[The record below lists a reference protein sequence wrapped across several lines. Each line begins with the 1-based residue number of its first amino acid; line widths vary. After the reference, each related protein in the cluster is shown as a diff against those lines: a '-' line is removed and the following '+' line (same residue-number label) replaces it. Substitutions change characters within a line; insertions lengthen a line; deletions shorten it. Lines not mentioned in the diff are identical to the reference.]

1 MIGIAYPDT
10 SLDVSYSYDLAPE
23 SCPADERFAKGRL
36 GEVQHAGG
44 STLYCYGRLG
54 QITRKVQTINGLTR
68 TVRYSYS
75 PSGNLATLVYPDGS
89 IVDYVRD
96 GFDRVNQIGL
106 TRLGQARQVVVKDVA
121 YAAFGPAIGWTY
133 GNGRRLDRSLD
144 LDYRAQAVNDPT
156 PGGLSQSYSYDPVGS
171 IVALKNGSGSQ
182 VMARY
187 AYDALGRLTQTQ
199 DGLTATPIETY
210 AYDSTGNRTSL
221 KTAGGA
227 SLYTYPATS
236 HHLTAVDGV
245 GRDHDASGNTVR
257 VEGKEYV

>member
-1 MIGIAYPDT
+1 MTWRQSRALPT
-10 SLDVSYSYDLAPE
+10 SGLQ
-23 SCPADERFAKGRL
+23 RRL

-156 PGGLSQSYSYDPVGS
+156 PWGLSQSYSYDPVGS

-187 AYDALGRLTQTQ
+187 AWCLG
-199 DGLTATPIETY
+199 APH
-210 AYDSTGNRTSL
+210 ADSGWAHRNAHRNL
-221 KTAGGA
+221 CIRF
-227 SLYTYPATS
+227 
-236 HHLTAVDGV
+236 HW
-245 GRDHDASGNTVR
+245 
-257 VEGKEYV
+257 